1 MSLMEVLANVL
12 ATASILLAGRNSVH
26 TWWTGIIGCALFA
39 VVFWTA
45 RLYADVVLQ
54 TFFVGASIVGW
65 WYWCKPVDRAEKD
78 IAHTSTRALVW
89 IAASA
94 IIATCIYGTL
104 LHRFT
109 DAYAPF
115 ADSSVLAISVLA
127 QLLLMRRRI
136 ETWPAWLLV
145 NTIAVPLYASRG
157 LTLTALLYSAYW
169 INALIAWRHWLR
181 LSRPESATA

>member
-1 MSLMEVLANVL
+1 MTLLEGAANTL
-12 ATASILLAGRNSVH
+12 ATLSILLAGRNSVH
-26 TWWTGIIGCALFA
+26 TWWTGMVGCALFA
-39 VVFWTA
+39 VLFWGA

-54 TFFVGASIVGW
+54 IFFVAASAVGW
-65 WYWCKPVDRAEKD
+65 WRWMNKGGQGDGEIRR
-78 IAHTSTRALVW
+78 TSTRVLAWLS
-89 IAASA
+89 AAA
-94 IIATCIYGTL
+94 VAATFGYGAL

-136 ETWPAWLLV
+136 ENWPAWLLV

-157 LTLTALLYSAYW
+157 LTVTAVLYAVYW
-169 INALIAWRHWLR
+169 INALVAWRHWLR
-181 LSRPESATA
+181 LYRTADATA